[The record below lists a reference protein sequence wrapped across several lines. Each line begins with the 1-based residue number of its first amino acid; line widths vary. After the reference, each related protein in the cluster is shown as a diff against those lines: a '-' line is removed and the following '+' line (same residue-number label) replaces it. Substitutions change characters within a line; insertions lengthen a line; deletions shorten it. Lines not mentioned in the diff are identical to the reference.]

1 LAWGLTAIRGMD
13 PDGGPGQRSGE
24 SPMLAGAR
32 SGILRGWSTGPRCVP
47 PTPTATGSPPRSVM
61 PMPMAGWRKTSCS
74 IGSMRPTRRGPTLTS
89 IAWSPTSPARQARPP
104 PDQRKTPEYGGPP
117 HRLFGTPAGRRTVW
131 PSRRWFSGWAGW
143 IGSILAVVFG
153 HVALKQ
159 IERTGQGGR
168 GMAVAGLVLGYLG
181 LSILALIMVI
191 IAIGSAI
198 AGTGTI
204 S

>member
-1 LAWGLTAIRGMD
+1 MAIASMV
-13 PDGGPGQRSGE
+13 
-24 SPMLAGAR
+24 L
-32 SGILRGWSTGPRCVP
+32 GIV
-47 PTPTATGSPPRSVM
+47 
-61 PMPMAGWRKTSCS
+61 
-74 IGSMRPTRRGPTLTS
+74 
-89 IAWSPTSPARQARPP
+89 
-104 PDQRKTPEYGGPP
+104 
-117 HRLFGTPAGRRTVW
+117 
-131 PSRRWFSGWAGW
+131 WAGW